1 MAKAETPKSGSK
13 TGSQTSTDTSEKSK
27 AKPASATDTEAT
39 TAKTEP
45 VAEKAPAKA
54 QAATDSVKESPA
66 KPEVSKKPPQV
77 ETAEPKKS
85 AASNQATQAKKSE
98 PEKQADAKEA
108 AKPDAAQKDTAKPE
122 AIPDKPQPPKTEKST
137 PAPAAQPAQ
146 QSRPFWPLVLG
157 GVVAGAIGF
166 LAAQADLF
174 GQQDG
179 TDDLRAALAQ
189 QQAAIESLQ
198 SAKPVDLSGLDALQG
213 DVATLSDDIA
223 GLKETLAQ
231 LETRI
236 SAAEMRPIADGGDP
250 EAAAAYAAQLA
261 ELKSSVES
269 QKAEITTLL
278 SNARTVE
285 EATADAARLAAGQSA
300 LARIT
305 SAIGS
310 GASFSG
316 EMAEL
321 NAAGVNDLP
330 EALKATAADGVVT
343 LANLQSRFPDAA
355 RAALSAA
362 RATGADGS
370 EPGLGSFLRRQLGA
384 RSVTPRE
391 GNTPD
396 AILSRAD
403 AAVRNGLIADALL
416 EIDALPEESQTP
428 IQTWITDA
436 RARVDAQ
443 DAVQTLSQSLS
454 AN

>member
-13 TGSQTSTDTSEKSK
+13 SGSQTSTGTSDKTK
-27 AKPASATDTEAT
+27 AKPASATDTKAT
-39 TAKTEP
+39 AAKTEL
-45 VAEKAPAKA
+45 VAEKA
-54 QAATDSVKESPA
+54 QSATDSVKQTPT
-66 KPEVSKKPPQV
+66 KPEVSEKPPQA
-77 ETAEPKKS
+77 ETAEPKQS
-85 AASNQATQAKKSE
+85 AASNQATQARKAE
-98 PEKQADAKEA
+98 PEKQLDAKET
-108 AKPDAAQKDTAKPE
+108 AKPDAAKKDTAKPE
-122 AIPDKPQPPKTEKST
+122 VTSDKPPPPKAEKST

-157 GVVAGAIGF
+157 GIVAGAIGF
-166 LAAQADLF
+166 VAAQADLF
-174 GQQDG
+174 GQQSG

-189 QQAAIESLQ
+189 QQATIESLQ
-198 SAKPVDLSGLDALQG
+198 SAKPVDLTGLDALQG
-213 DVATLSDDIA
+213 DVAAISDEIA
-223 GLKETLAQ
+223 GVKETLAQ

-236 SAAEMRPIADGGDP
+236 ATAEMRPMTGDGDP
-250 EAAAAYAAQLA
+250 EAAAAYAAELA

-269 QKAEITTLL
+269 QKAEIATLL
-278 SNARTVE
+278 SNAKSVE

-305 SAIGS
+305 SAIGN
-310 GASFSG
+310 GASFSA
-316 EMAEL
+316 EMAKL
-321 NAAGVNDLP
+321 NAAGLNDLP
-330 EALKATAADGVVT
+330 EALKAAAADGVVT

-416 EIDALPEESQTP
+416 EIETLPEESQAS
-428 IQTWITDA
+428 IQGWITDA
-436 RARVDAQ
+436 RARVEAQ
-443 DAVQTLSQSLS
+443 DAVQTLSQRLS